1 MSASEITLCNQA
13 LGKLGARR
21 VIDLD
26 EESTEARACRLHYA
40 ETRDEVLRAHRWNF
54 AIRRVDLTQLA
65 TPPIFGWGFQYE
77 LPEDCLRLFEVN
89 GWEVGRRPGYWEVEG
104 RVLLSNQ
111 DVAQV
116 RYISRVTDCN
126 KFDALFIEAL
136 ALKLASKI
144 ARPING
150 SAEMSNEFLTE
161 YEKLTGGRARRS
173 DAFEGRPTRVPAW
186 MQSDL
191 VYSRFTNG
199 ILS

>member
-1 MSASEITLCNQA
+1 MAASETTICNQA

-26 EESTEARACRLHYA
+26 EESNEARACRLHYA
-40 ETRDEVLRAHRWNF
+40 ETRDEVLRHHRWNF
-54 AIRRVDLTQLA
+54 AIHRETLSQLA
-65 TPPIFGWGFQYE
+65 TPPVFGWAFQYQ
-77 LPEDCLRLFEVN
+77 LPEDCLRLFELN
-89 GWEVGRRPGYWEVEG
+89 GWDVARRPGFWEIEG
-104 RVLLSNQ
+104 RVLLTNEGE
-111 DVAQV
+111 AQV

-150 SAEMSNEFLTE
+150 SAEMSGEFLTE
-161 YEKLTGGRARRS
+161 YEKVTGGRARRT
-173 DAFEGRPTRVPAW
+173 DAFEGRPLRAPAW

-191 VYSRFTNG
+191 VFSRFSNG
-199 ILS
+199 IVS